1 MKVDNASLLSP
12 PSDEDGLFV
21 ALWLFLAVATDS
33 CFIAGISALLSGNII
48 HARFS
53 GVVNADTY
61 SKPI

>member
-1 MKVDNASLLSP
+1 MKVDNESLLSP

-21 ALWLFLAVATDS
+21 ALWLFLAVATAS
-33 CFIAGISALLSGNII
+33 CFIAGISALLSENIV
-48 HARFS
+48 HARFR